1 MIRTTLFALLL
12 CAACASLAEAPST
25 STFKASY
32 LGDAATVGYDL
43 SKPMTLELEIPLQGP
58 VKDLAPLV
66 AYLRAEG
73 FDLVAEVDPP
83 PGTPGDI
90 QSLAFKARKHGVLS
104 KEAID
109 RWAQR
114 VRSLVPEG
122 LSESWNLRQAPAGS

>member
-1 MIRTTLFALLL
+1 MILTILFALLL
-12 CAACASLAEAPST
+12 CAASAAPAEEPDR
-25 STFKASY
+25 STFKAKS
-32 LGDAATVGYDL
+32 LGEAAAVGNDL
-43 SKPMTLELEIPLQGP
+43 SKPLTLELEIPLEGP

-104 KEAID
+104 KDAID
-109 RWAQR
+109 RWAQE
-114 VRSLVPEG
+114 VRPLVPEG
-122 LSESWNLRQAPAGS
+122 LGENWNLRQVRAGS